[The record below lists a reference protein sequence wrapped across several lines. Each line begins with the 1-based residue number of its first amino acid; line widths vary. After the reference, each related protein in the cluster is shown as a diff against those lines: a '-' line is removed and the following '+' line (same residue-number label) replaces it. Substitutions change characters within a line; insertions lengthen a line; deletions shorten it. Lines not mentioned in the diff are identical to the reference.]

1 MDLVSSVFLKT
12 YGAGSLE
19 RFRKR
24 LDLAVAGEA
33 TGPSKARTEE
43 KDIKELA
50 LDIVHRSCGA
60 LENKNEVEQQ
70 QSLKGKGVKEG
81 EVGNQE
87 MIQKL
92 QQDVE
97 YYGKE
102 QRSRDIEDEER
113 DGKSTTN
120 SSEKR
125 GLENNSGECTVDGS
139 PLFYGFEA
147 VVSPVPI
154 EVPTQKPNPV
164 PTQKPKPVLTQKP
177 KPVPTQKPNPVPTQK
192 PKPVPTQKQK
202 PMTPIRKSNRLNIL
216 KTKPLVG
223 PNGEPLVFD
232 ISDDE
237 EISEP
242 QARVEV
248 TENVV
253 EGHNGVQPSGNDV
266 HLSQLDPV
274 DDGFCTQNIN
284 EFLEELNEPDGTHVE
299 VIDVLEELNP
309 NGSHG
314 EVVDMLE
321 DLNHNVFGT
330 WLDVG
335 YDSTEED
342 SDEEYCPTGS
352 DYSEN
357 ELDNDIDPMMVDE
370 EVHNLEE
377 ELQGTVLGNWFMGT
391 TNIFEIEDMA
401 KVSDP
406 VEASKRYC
414 FKHMYKN
421 FKKNFGGEL
430 WENLAWGAAKAYKQQ
445 ELIKILGVINK
456 TNSKALDWLDTEP
469 RSCWARAHFDWTS
482 KCDELTNNFSES
494 FNSWILRIRDKPLVH
509 FMDKYNLNLLQMVYD
524 RRELALSLMP
534 GEVVPNVLFMIKK
547 RELRYNWPKKQR
559 IRSEDEPLKT
569 HRKCAKC
576 GTPGHNTLTCDA
588 RKKGVHGK
596 RGKGKGQGG
605 QDHTEPASEQQPP
618 KQHVPPEEANR
629 RGRKRK
635 SAPLQQEQQ
644 VEHESP
650 QRLQRLEGGVR
661 ARSTRPRGGRAPAAE
676 VEPKAAAAPEGG
688 VRARST
694 RPRGGRAPAAEVQQE
709 ATTTAAPPQDEE
721 SRGGSRRPRGPTPGI
736 GVRTRGLYRLMFGDD
751 NVPTPSTP
759 PMNLSQR
766 AVEPLSQ
773 T

>member
-1 MDLVSSVFLKT
+1 MFVDRGRMANPFLGVEEFVIH
-12 YGAGSLE
+12 YGASLLITLPHLLTPPQHNCPQHP
-19 RFRKR
+19 RNLYK
-24 LDLAVAGEA
+24 
-33 TGPSKARTEE
+33 
-43 KDIKELA
+43 
-50 LDIVHRSCGA
+50 
-60 LENKNEVEQQ
+60 
-70 QSLKGKGVKEG
+70 SLKVLEDHLDSVQFPLKFPLKNLIQFPLKNL
-81 EVGNQE
+81 NQF
-87 MIQKL
+87 
-92 QQDVE
+92 
-97 YYGKE
+97 
-102 QRSRDIEDEER
+102 
-113 DGKSTTN
+113 
-120 SSEKR
+120 
-125 GLENNSGECTVDGS
+125 
-139 PLFYGFEA
+139 P
-147 VVSPVPI
+147 
-154 EVPTQKPNPV
+154 
-164 PTQKPKPVLTQKP
+164 TQKP
-177 KPVPTQKPNPVPTQK
+177 KPVPTQKPKPVPTQK

-242 QARVEV
+242 QAREEV

-266 HLSQLDPV
+266 HLSQLYPR
-274 DDGFCTQNIN
+274 GI
-284 EFLEELNEPDGTHVE
+284 ES
-299 VIDVLEELNP
+299 

-321 DLNHNVFGT
+321 DLNHN
-330 WLDVG
+330 
-335 YDSTEED
+335 
-342 SDEEYCPTGS
+342 GS

-377 ELQGTVLGNWFMGT
+377 ELQGTVLGNWSMGT
-391 TNIFEIEDMA
+391 TNVFEIEDMA

-414 FKHMYKN
+414 FRHMYKN

-547 RELRYNWPKKQR
+547 RELRYNWYCSPYFSVEAFRATYANYLYPLDNIEDWPEIESPSELVLPPEHTRRAGRPKKQR

-605 QDHTEPASEQQPP
+605 QDHTEPASEQQPSEQQPP

-644 VEHESP
+644 VEHEAP
-650 QRLQRLEGGVR
+650 QVAEGGVRARSTRPRGGRTPAAEVELEAATTLEGGVR

-709 ATTTAAPPQDEE
+709 ATTAAAPPQDEE
-721 SRGGSRRPRGPTPGI
+721 SRGGSRRPRGPTPGT

>member
-1 MDLVSSVFLKT
+1 MDMWGKLTLKQYHLFVLPPPPT
-12 YGAGSLE
+12 AITLPPPLDFNIIAYNSPHHLTPASL
-19 RFRKR
+19 R
-24 LDLAVAGEA
+24 
-33 TGPSKARTEE
+33 
-43 KDIKELA
+43 
-50 LDIVHRSCGA
+50 H
-60 LENKNEVEQQ
+60 
-70 QSLKGKGVKEG
+70 
-81 EVGNQE
+81 
-87 MIQKL
+87 
-92 QQDVE
+92 
-97 YYGKE
+97 
-102 QRSRDIEDEER
+102 
-113 DGKSTTN
+113 N
-120 SSEKR
+120 SP
-125 GLENNSGECTVDGS
+125 S
-139 PLFYGFEA
+139 PLDSTPTQLPTTPKKPLQVTESVRRSPRF
-147 VVSPVPI
+147 SPVPI

-164 PTQKPKPVLTQKP
+164 PTQKPKPVPTQKP
-177 KPVPTQKPNPVPTQK
+177 KPVPTQKPKPFSYSK

-242 QARVEV
+242 QAREEV

-321 DLNHNVFGT
+321 DLNHN
-330 WLDVG
+330 G

-377 ELQGTVLGNWFMGT
+377 ELQGTVLGNWSMGT
-391 TNIFEIEDMA
+391 TNVFEIEDMA

-414 FKHMYKN
+414 FRHMYKN

-482 KCDELTNNFSES
+482 KCDELTNNFSEI

-547 RELRYNWPKKQR
+547 RELRYNCPSELVLPPEHTRRAGRPKKQR

-605 QDHTEPASEQQPP
+605 QDHTEPASEQQPSEQQPP

-644 VEHESP
+644 VEHEAP
-650 QRLQRLEGGVR
+650 QVAEGGVR
-661 ARSTRPRGGRAPAAE
+661 ARSTRPRGGRTPAAE
-676 VEPKAAAAPEGG
+676 QQHQKEELEQGAQGQEEEEHQQQKFN
-688 VRARST
+688 RSK
-694 RPRGGRAPAAEVQQE
+694 QQK
-709 ATTTAAPPQDEE
+709 QEE
-721 SRGGSRRPRGPTPGI
+721 DHKMKNPGGGSRRPRGPTPGT